1 MLAHW
6 RMRAVHRQDEAD
18 LPRDAAHATAAFPLP
33 CASVCL
39 PPLHAGFE
47 QMGVPLPEEP
57 RLAEQYSE
65 QYYAAE
71 YEQEQ
76 EGGSRSV
83 FGSAYRRRG

>member
-1 MLAHW
+1 
-6 RMRAVHRQDEAD
+6 
-18 LPRDAAHATAAFPLP
+18 
-33 CASVCL
+33 
-39 PPLHAGFE
+39 
-47 QMGVPLPEEP
+47 MGVPLPEEP